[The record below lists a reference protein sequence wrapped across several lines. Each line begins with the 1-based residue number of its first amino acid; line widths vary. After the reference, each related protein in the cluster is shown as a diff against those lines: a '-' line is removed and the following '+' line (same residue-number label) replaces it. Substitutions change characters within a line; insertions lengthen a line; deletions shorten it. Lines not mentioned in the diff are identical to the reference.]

1 VRVRGCGCCRESA
14 RVWVCHSR
22 LGDSVS
28 ARLAAAVLRMSARV
42 SMSLAI
48 STWPYVS
55 HMMYDFLQ
63 QDFCIKSAKLP

>member
-1 VRVRGCGCCRESA
+1 
-14 RVWVCHSR
+14 VCHSR